1 MLLGKLRHGAGA
13 MTARDALEMATLGGA
28 ACLGRQGEIG
38 ELTVGAAGDVVVWPL
53 EGFQYAG
60 AWTDPV
66 EGLFRCGPNAPRHTI
81 VAGKSI
87 VRDGQLVH
95 AGGEEILVR
104 HRAVSSRLQGS

>member
-1 MLLGKLRHGAGA
+1 
-13 MTARDALEMATLGGA
+13 LEMATLGGA

-66 EGLFRCGPNAPRHTI
+66 EALLRAGPNAPRHTI
-81 VAGKSI
+81 VAGKSV

-95 AGGEEILVR
+95 SGGEEVLVR
-104 HRAVSSRLQGS
+104 HRAVSSRLQAI